1 MQVFCTVTFD
11 SPESAAQA
19 DLVSMILGLGSD
31 TNSMSC
37 LEFLQT
43 NMMLFTYTI
52 CTCYLVSQSNNDVCI
67 SICRACTCIMAWLT

>member
-37 LEFLQT
+37 LEFLHT
-43 NMMLFTYTI
+43 NMMLFTY
-52 CTCYLVSQSNNDVCI
+52 VHVI
-67 SICRACTCIMAWLT
+67 S